1 MFERIRDIISDQ
13 FGIKK
18 ENISLET
25 SFYDD
30 LSADSL
36 DLFQIITELEDEFNI
51 EFSNVEIMY
60 KREAKLGDII
70 SLFYSHSG
78 ENEYTITIKDEKQ
91 KNIHTIIKLYN

>member
-1 MFERIRDIISDQ
+1 MFERIRD
-13 FGIKK
+13 IKK

-51 EFSNVEIMY
+51 EFSNDDAEKI
-60 KREAKLGDII
+60 KTIGDAI
-70 SLFYSHSG
+70 
-78 ENEYTITIKDEKQ
+78 EYIKNKQ
-91 KNIHTIIKLYN
+91 DNKNN

>member
-51 EFSNVEIMY
+51 EFSNDDAEKI
-60 KREAKLGDII
+60 KTIGDAID
-70 SLFYSHSG
+70 Y
-78 ENEYTITIKDEKQ
+78 IKNKQ
-91 KNIHTIIKLYN
+91 NSKNS